1 MGLIGNFFGMIFG
14 DGRNAIVETVEV
26 FRENAEKS
34 SARDADFKTATLA
47 QFAAEFAH
55 ERKGL
60 FDRFVD
66 ALNRLPRPLLAM
78 GTIALFGAAMSDPD
92 WFASRMA
99 GIALVPEPLWWLMG
113 AIVSFYFGAR
123 HQVKSQEFQRS
134 VARSVAMGTA
144 VTRATA
150 ADRSG
155 VDVEDNAAL
164 AEWQAQNE

>member
-99 GIALVPEPLWWLMG
+99 GIALVFYIDAAGFL
-113 AIVSFYFGAR
+113 VSL
-123 HQVKSQEFQRS
+123 
-134 VARSVAMGTA
+134 VALFLIHMK
-144 VTRATA
+144 
-150 ADRSG
+150 
-155 VDVEDNAAL
+155 NQKP
-164 AEWQAQNE
+164 AESDDAEETSIWSFTLPN